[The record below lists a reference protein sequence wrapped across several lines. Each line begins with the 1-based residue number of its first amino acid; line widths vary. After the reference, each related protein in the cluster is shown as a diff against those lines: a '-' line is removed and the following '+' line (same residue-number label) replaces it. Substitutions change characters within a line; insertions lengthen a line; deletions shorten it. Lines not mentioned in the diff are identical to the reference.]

1 MEVDPCSYLCGI
13 QDICK
18 FCKYYVYA
26 EFKISVN
33 FASIMELIYNQTFM
47 IYSICLYNHLKKKWS
62 RVSFVRVWPEF
73 SNF

>member
-1 MEVDPCSYLCGI
+1 MEVDPCSHLCGI

-18 FCKYYVYA
+18 FSKYYVYA

-47 IYSICLYNHLKKKWS
+47 IYSICLYNHLKK
-62 RVSFVRVWPEF
+62 EMI
-73 SNF
+73 